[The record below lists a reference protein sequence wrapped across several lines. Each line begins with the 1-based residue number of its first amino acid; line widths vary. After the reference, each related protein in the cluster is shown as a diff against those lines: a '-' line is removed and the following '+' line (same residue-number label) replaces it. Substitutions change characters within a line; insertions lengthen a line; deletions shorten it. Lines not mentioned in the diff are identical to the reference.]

1 MKKLN
6 DEMRLSLALE
16 LWRGLMSGADEA
28 DILSALVSRLN
39 DARPGIL
46 AHIFFGCREDGAA
59 RFTFIGTDAAEALKV
74 DNRHGD
80 TALGHHLDIL
90 DSVILESHR
99 RCNAA
104 CLRGQGDNGGLSILI
119 LPTGPDTNGAS
130 GFLGLCAPAP
140 AASADGPA
148 RIEYFAPNSDVQ
160 TCENG
165 NVMPL
170 RAAG

>member
-6 DEMRLSLALE
+6 DETRLSLGLE
-16 LWRGLMSGADEA
+16 LWRDLMSGTDQA

-39 DARPGIL
+39 GARPGIL

-59 RFTFIGTDAAEALKV
+59 RFAFIGTDAAEALKV
-74 DNRHGD
+74 DNRHGV

-90 DSVILESHR
+90 DSIILEAHR

-104 CLRGQGDNGGLSILI
+104 CLRGQGGNGGLSILI
-119 LPTGPDTNGAS
+119 LPTGPDTNGAP
-130 GFLGLCAPAP
+130 GFLGLCAPGP

-148 RIEYFAPNSDVQ
+148 RAEYFAPNSDAQ